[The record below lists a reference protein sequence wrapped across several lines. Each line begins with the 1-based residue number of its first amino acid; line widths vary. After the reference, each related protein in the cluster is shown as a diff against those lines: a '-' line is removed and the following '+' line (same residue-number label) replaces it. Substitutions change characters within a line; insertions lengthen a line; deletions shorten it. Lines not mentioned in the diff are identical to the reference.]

1 MGILYLWGGVYVV
14 NYEITKKYTKSI
26 ADRPH
31 YTLSSVD
38 IIDIR
43 IKVIEGKIVKTP
55 YILPINFPIIQF
67 TKNKIK
73 SRITIVAPTGV
84 EQRIES
90 TIPKK
95 APITERTAA

>member
-1 MGILYLWGGVYVV
+1 MGYWYIIPVWVDVV
-14 NYEITKKYTKSI
+14 NDEITINSI
-26 ADRPH
+26 ADCTH

-43 IKVIEGKIVKTP
+43 ISIKGKIVKTP

>member
-1 MGILYLWGGVYVV
+1 M
-14 NYEITKKYTKSI
+14 
-26 ADRPH
+26 
-31 YTLSSVD
+31 
-38 IIDIR
+38 
-43 IKVIEGKIVKTP
+43 
-55 YILPINFPIIQF
+55 QF
-67 TKNKIK
+67 IKNKIK

>member
-1 MGILYLWGGVYVV
+1 MIKNIIFPKVLRLY
-14 NYEITKKYTKSI
+14 NYLAINEQLPKSTQNSI
-26 ADRPH
+26 ADCTH

-38 IIDIR
+38 I
-43 IKVIEGKIVKTP
+43 KGKIVKTP

-95 APITERTAA
+95 APIIERTAA